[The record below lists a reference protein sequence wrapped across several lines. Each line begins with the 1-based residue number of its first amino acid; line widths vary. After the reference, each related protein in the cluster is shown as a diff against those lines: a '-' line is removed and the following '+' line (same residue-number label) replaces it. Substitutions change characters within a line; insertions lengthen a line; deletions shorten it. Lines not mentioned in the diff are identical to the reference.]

1 MNHPKTVTELWR
13 EAAAFIESH
22 DAFLVVSHIQ
32 PDGDAIGST
41 LAMAHALQQLGKS
54 FVLTNPSP
62 LPEKYDF
69 LEMASAILPWDEA
82 KKSPFDAVISVD
94 AADRER
100 IDTVGEVLDQGYPVL
115 NIDHHPTNDRFGTV
129 NVVCSDRAATAE
141 MVYELIEHFGLKW
154 NQTMAE
160 AVYTGIMA
168 DTGGFRY
175 ANTSPRVMK
184 VAAHLLQY
192 GVIASEI
199 AERVFETISH
209 AKVRLLKD
217 ALNSL
222 TISED
227 GRIAWIR
234 ITADQMKQ
242 AKAKEDDLGGIV
254 NFARNVEGV
263 EVGILFKQVDE
274 HGVKVSLRSRQ
285 QVDVSQIAS
294 ELKGGGH
301 ARAAGCYVEGG
312 LDDVEEKVLLVTR
325 RALAR

>member
-1 MNHPKTVTELWR
+1 MNRPESITELWR
-13 EAAAFIESH
+13 EAQAFIESH
-22 DAFLVVSHIQ
+22 DAFLIVSHIQ

-69 LEMASAILPWDEA
+69 LDMANAILPWDEA
-82 KKSPFDAVISVD
+82 KKNHFDAVISVD

-100 IDTVGEVLDQGYPVL
+100 IDSVGEVLDQGYPLL

-129 NVVCSDRAATAE
+129 NVVLSDRAATAE
-141 MVYELIEHFGLKW
+141 IVYELIEHLGLRW
-154 NQTMAE
+154 NQAMAE
-160 AVYTGIMA
+160 AAYTGIMA

-175 ANTSPRVMK
+175 ANTSPRVMR

-192 GVIASEI
+192 GVVASEI
-199 AERVFETISH
+199 AERVFETVSH
-209 AKVRLLKD
+209 AKVRILKD
-217 ALNSL
+217 ALHSL

-227 GRIAWIR
+227 GRIAWIQ
-234 ITADQMKQ
+234 ITADQMKR
-242 AKAKEDDLGGIV
+242 AKAKEEDLGGIV

-274 HGVKVSLRSRQ
+274 RGVKVSLRSRKK
-285 QVDVSQIAS
+285 VDVSRIAS

-301 ARAAGCYVEGG
+301 ARAAGCYVEGA
-312 LDDVEEKVLLVTR
+312 LDDVEEKVLLATR
-325 RALAR
+325 RALGR